1 MSKVN
6 WVFSFGENRRKGIVV
21 IYLYSYLFY
30 GNEFII
36 LLKCNSFFVI
46 RSVYA
51 GKTTRFVRYQVVIFF
66 IFFIVGG
73 FQVRFVGED
82 SQRRIFCIC
91 QGVVGVLK
99 VVVRLTRGDDQNG
112 VDAGGSSGYSV
123 AVGIIALRIIEGLIK
138 LDNAVVAFFFICGFF
153 IEEAD
158 YFVGLGGQQ

>member
-51 GKTTRFVRYQVVIFF
+51 GKTTRFVRY
-66 IFFIVGG
+66 
-73 FQVRFVGED
+73 
-82 SQRRIFCIC
+82 
-91 QGVVGVLK
+91 
-99 VVVRLTRGDDQNG
+99 
-112 VDAGGSSGYSV
+112 
-123 AVGIIALRIIEGLIK
+123 
-138 LDNAVVAFFFICGFF
+138 
-153 IEEAD
+153 
-158 YFVGLGGQQ
+158 